1 MQNETAGEA
10 FKEYGFA
17 YKSMSEQKRN
27 ALVCHPMRIP
37 SQRSLSQF
45 LHFSCDAYLEVRN
58 GTGILL
64 ASHDPETEKID
75 EFGLNQRV
83 HIKPNVY
90 FAFVAT
96 TAELEVD
103 VYVDT
108 SYSLDTLSLS
118 TPYEFHPVL
127 PRIQIRDILGYYYR
141 IRTPGYRFKSE
152 QHPFFELT
160 YVDTGILHT
169 EVDGVPY
176 TLGEKEMII
185 YGPGQFHVQHTDN
198 TESVSY
204 VTILFHMDLISPK
217 MEENWY
223 DILLNRVYPYNKK
236 TYTLMRTL
244 VQEGSAGIPYTDSL
258 MLCLLTETIIRL
270 LQSHYVVSKTAPA
283 SISRQNYRDELFERI
298 LKYVESK
305 IYEPLTIAEICR
317 QFSISRSSLQ
327 LLFKNAVDQSPKKYI
342 SDMKLE
348 RSRQLLRENKYTV
361 SEISLKLGYSSIHY
375 FSNAFTQKYHISPS
389 EYAKRIY

>member
-10 FKEYGFA
+10 FHEYGFA
-17 YKSMSEQKRN
+17 YKAMSEEKRN
-27 ALVCHPMRIP
+27 SLIRHPMLIP
-37 SQRSLSQF
+37 AQRSLSQF
-45 LHFSCDAYLEVRN
+45 LHFSCDAYVEVRS

-64 ASHDPETEKID
+64 VSHDPESQQIE

-83 HIKPNVY
+83 QIKQNIY
-90 FAFVAT
+90 FAFVAST
-96 TAELEVD
+96 PELQVD

-108 SYSLDTLSLS
+108 SYSMDTLSLS
-118 TPYEFHPVL
+118 TPYEFHPVI
-127 PRIQIRDILGYYYR
+127 PRIQIRNILGYYYR
-141 IRTPGYRFKSE
+141 IRTPGYRFTGE
-152 QHPFFELT
+152 RHPFFELT

-169 EVDGVPY
+169 QVDGVPY

-185 YGPGQFHVQHTDN
+185 YGPGQFHEQHTDQ

-204 VTILFHMDLISPK
+204 VTILFHMDLLSPQ

-223 DILLNRVYPYNKK
+223 HILLNKVYPYNKK
-236 TYTLMRTL
+236 IYTLMRTL
-244 VQEGSAGIPYTDSL
+244 VQESSTGIPYTESL

-270 LQSHYVVSKTAPA
+270 LQSHYVLADTAPA

-298 LKYVESK
+298 IKYVESK
-305 IYEPLTIAEICR
+305 IHEPLTVADICR

-327 LLFKNAVDQSPKKYI
+327 LLFKNAVNQSPKKYI

-348 RSRQLLRENKYTV
+348 RSRQMLRENKYTV

>member
-10 FKEYGFA
+10 FREYGGA
-17 YKSMSEQKRN
+17 YKRMSEEKRN
-27 ALVCHPMRIP
+27 ELICHTMLIP
-37 SQRSLSQF
+37 AQRTQSQF
-45 LHFSCDAYLEVRN
+45 LHFSCDAYLEVQG
-58 GTGILL
+58 GTGKLL
-64 ASHDPETEKID
+64 VSHAPESGRID

-96 TAELEVD
+96 TPELEVN

-108 SYSLDTLSLS
+108 SYSMDTVSLT
-118 TPYEFHPVL
+118 TPYEFQPVL
-127 PRIQIRDILGYYYR
+127 PRIQIRNILGYYYR
-141 IRTPGYRFKSE
+141 IRTPGYRFTGEKH
-152 QHPFFELT
+152 QFFELT

-176 TLGEKEMII
+176 TLSEKEMII
-185 YGPGQFHVQHTDN
+185 YGPGQFHEQYTD
-198 TESVSY
+198 ESQSVSY
-204 VTILFHMDLISPK
+204 VTILFHMDTAVPEV
-217 MEENWY
+217 EENWY
-223 DILLNRVYPYNKK
+223 RILLNKVYPYNKK
-236 TYTLMRTL
+236 TYTLIKTL
-244 VQEGSAGIPYTDSL
+244 VQESSAGIPYTDSL
-258 MLCLLTETIIRL
+258 MLCLLTETVIRL
-270 LQSHYVVSKTAPA
+270 LQSHYTVTKSLPTNVA
-283 SISRQNYRDELFERI
+283 RQNYRDELFARI
-298 LKYVESK
+298 LAYVESK
-305 IYEPLTIAEICR
+305 LYEPLTIAEICQ

-348 RSRQLLRENKYTV
+348 RSRQMLRENKYTV